1 MDNLNDEIVFVV
13 RRLAKAVSKHGAKK
27 VISVLDKLNNE
38 EAFVESHKALIKF
51 IMKETSKEF
60 QVNPE
65 DMKRQNIR
73 GIKVDARSM
82 CFVLLKKHLD
92 LKHEDIAGLF
102 GSKNHSIVSNALRKF
117 SNLDYNVK
125 TDRKFL
131 DIFRDIDKRVDEH
144 KDMLWLKHS

>member
-1 MDNLNDEIVFVV
+1 MDNLDEELVFVV
-13 RRLAKAVSKHGAKK
+13 KRLAKAVSKHGVKK
-27 VISVLDKLNNE
+27 VVSVLDKINSE

-51 IMKETSKEF
+51 IMRETSTEF

-92 LKHEDIAGLF
+92 LSHNDIAGLF
-102 GSKNHSIVSNALRKF
+102 GSKNHSIVSNAIRKF
-117 SNLDYNVK
+117 NDLNYESK

-131 DIFRDIDKRVDEH
+131 DVFRSLDKRVEEH
-144 KDMLWLKHS
+144 KNVLWLKHS